1 MADFYMSNV
10 TGLLDVEAFVKSL
23 TVNKQKQIQN
33 LAQNRAI
40 LQAKSTSIN
49 NLISALKDLQ
59 GTNESITPDSLFK
72 GKQASVSDTSILSA
86 KVSENAPNVSL
97 KVKPTQLAQ
106 TEMRVTTGG
115 VANPSDN
122 LSASTFTLRYWT
134 SDTASIETTIN
145 FSGGT
150 LNDLVDAINSA
161 QNKVAASVYYDGT
174 NYKLMLAEK
183 NVGDSSRETS
193 TGAVIEISSGSL
205 PSPLGS
211 PDTVLQE
218 AKNAVL
224 KVGSDSNQIT
234 SPTNTFENVLTGLT
248 VTAKKTSDNFID
260 ITISDSYDKARQ
272 SISGLLEKINGVL
285 EIVNQMTSKGAL
297 FQGNSSITQIK
308 TNLFSLTKPLQ
319 ELGLINITDEGK
331 YSLNGTAFNDLVNN
345 GKISNIQS
353 ALSDTKSRL
362 GSYLEGALKS
372 FQVYKTTQDNQ
383 IQMLDKKAEAL
394 QVALTKEQEKIR
406 VKFSQIEALMYQNE
420 QLKSRLENF
429 VVSLSEANK
438 K

>member
-10 TGLLDVEAFVKSL
+10 TGLLDVEAFVNNL
-23 TVNKQKQIQN
+23 TASKQKQLQA
-33 LAQNRAI
+33 LAQNKAV
-40 LQAKSTSIN
+40 LQAKATSIN

-59 GTNESITPDSLFK
+59 GTNESITPDTLFK
-72 GKQASVSDTSILSA
+72 GKQASVSDTSVLSA
-86 KVSENAPNVSL
+86 TVSENAPNVSL

-106 TEMRVTTGG
+106 SEIRVTTGG
-115 VANPSDN
+115 VSNPSDT

-134 SDTASIETTIN
+134 SDTAFLETTIN

-161 QNKVAASVYYDGT
+161 QNKVTASVYYDGT

-183 NVGDSSRETS
+183 NAGDSSRETS

-211 PDTVLQE
+211 PNTVLQE

-224 KVGSDSNQIT
+224 KVGSEGNQIT
-234 SPTNTFENVLTGLT
+234 SPTNTFENVLTGLKVT
-248 VTAKKTSDNFID
+248 VKKTSDNFID

-272 SISGLLEKINGVL
+272 SLSNLLEKINGIL
-285 EIVNQMTSKGAL
+285 DLVNQMTTKGAL

-308 TNLFSLTKPLQ
+308 TNLFTLTKPLQ
-319 ELGLINITDEGK
+319 ELGLINISEEGK
-331 YSLNGTAFNDLVNN
+331 YSLNSNAFNDLINN
-345 GKISNIQS
+345 GKLANIQS
-353 ALSDTKSRL
+353 AISDTKNRL
-362 GSYLEGALKS
+362 GSYLEGTLKS

-394 QVALTKEQEKIR
+394 QIALTKEQEKIR